1 MSDMGEFH
9 ECHYCSGT
17 GDLSETPEGT
27 EDDMDKDCPECEG
40 TGEEWIEEED
50 DE

>member
-1 MSDMGEFH
+1 MSDLP
-9 ECHYCSGT
+9 ECPYCNGT
-17 GDLSETPEGT
+17 GDLSETVMGT
-27 EDDMDKDCPECEG
+27 DDDMGEDCPECEG